1 MSMARIWAIALLAS
15 AILAPGGAKAADEL
29 KVLVSIK
36 PVHSLAV
43 AVMEGAGTPELLI
56 KGAGSEHS
64 YTLRPS
70 EARSIAAAD
79 MVIRVSKT
87 LETFLDKPIASL
99 ARDARV
105 VTLAELP
112 GVRLLP
118 IRAGGTYD
126 AHGHSHSHGHEDH
139 GEGAIHEDG
148 DGDDPHLWLDPAN
161 AAAIADGLA
170 AVFAQARPAQA
181 ARFKDN
187 ADKLKARLA
196 AFDADLAQRLAPVR
210 AKPFITF
217 HDAYQYFEAHYGI
230 ASAGAITLSPERQV
244 GAARLKAIRA
254 RIEAAHAVCVFAEPQ
269 FEPKLVDTLIEG
281 TDARKGVLDPLG
293 ADLPEGKEQYFTLL
307 GNLAKSLTACLGAS
321 S

>member
-1 MSMARIWAIALLAS
+1 MVRIWVAALVGAMLM
-15 AILAPGGAKAADEL
+15 PGAAKAADEL

-43 AVMEGAGTPELLI
+43 AVMEGAGAPDLLI
-56 KGAGSEHS
+56 KGAGSEHI

-70 EARSIAAAD
+70 EARTIAAAD
-79 MVIRVSKT
+79 IVIRVSKT

-99 ARDARV
+99 AKGARV

-112 GVRLLP
+112 GVKLLP
-118 IRAGGTYD
+118 IREGGAYD
-126 AHGHSHSHGHEDH
+126 AHDHGHAHGHEDH
-139 GEGAIHEDG
+139 GKSEAHEEGE
-148 DGDDPHLWLDPAN
+148 GDDPHLWLDPAN
-161 AAAIADGLA
+161 AGAIADGLA
-170 AVFAQARPAQA
+170 AIFAEARPGQA
-181 ARFKDN
+181 ALFKDN
-187 ADKLKARLA
+187 AAKLKARLA
-196 AFDADLAQRLAPVR
+196 TFDADLAQRLAPVKG
-210 AKPFITF
+210 KPFITF

-244 GAARLKAIRA
+244 GAARLTAIRA
-254 RIEAAHAVCVFAEPQ
+254 KIEAAHAVCVFAEPQ

-293 ADLPEGKEQYFTLL
+293 AGLPEGKDQYFTLL
-307 GNLAKSLTACLGAS
+307 GNLAKSLTGCLGAS

>member
-1 MSMARIWAIALLAS
+1 MARIRATVVLLAAS
-15 AILAPGGAKAADEL
+15 MMLAPAGAKAAGDL

-43 AVMEGAGTPELLI
+43 AVMEGAGAPDLLI

-70 EARSIAAAD
+70 EARAIAAAD
-79 MVIRVSKT
+79 IVIRVSKT

-99 ARDARV
+99 AKGARV

-112 GVRLLP
+112 GVKLLP
-118 IRAGGTYD
+118 IREGGAHEAHNHGP
-126 AHGHSHSHGHEDH
+126 AHGHDGHV
-139 GEGAIHEDG
+139 EGDAHDE
-148 DGDDPHLWLDPAN
+148 GDDPHLWLDPAN

-170 AVFAQARPAQA
+170 TIFAEARPAQA
-181 ARFKDN
+181 ALFKDN
-187 ADKLKARLA
+187 AAKLKARLA
-196 AFDADLAQRLAPVR
+196 AFDADLAQRLAPVK

-230 ASAGAITLSPERQV
+230 ASAGSITLSPERQV
-244 GAARLKAIRA
+244 GAARLKAIRGK
-254 RIEAAHAVCVFAEPQ
+254 IEAAHAVCVFAEPQ

-293 ADLPEGKEQYFTLL
+293 ADLPEGREQYFTLL